1 MACSSMPWIGA
12 AAAVAGSLLL
22 ASPAAAQQP
31 PPQPGYGQPQP
42 GYGQPQPGYGQPQ
55 PGYGY
60 GQPGYGQPPPGYGQP
75 PPGYGYG
82 APPPGY
88 GYGPT
93 PGPPPPPKPSRP
105 SCCRWSAR
113 FDPFDLL
120 FRRMTFEGELALV
133 GPLAIEIAPSWIW
146 GSPSENLDTTGFALA
161 GNLAV
166 YVQGDALK
174 GFWIKGHLAYES
186 FEATLTHPGFDGI
199 TGKAD
204 VSSAIVGGMLGST
217 SVFGRNGGFAI
228 SGGIGIG
235 VALSDP
241 VTVTADPTPLD
252 EDNGDSVS
260 ATYYDKID
268 KIQLLGSLA
277 LGVAF

>member
-1 MACSSMPWIGA
+1 
-12 AAAVAGSLLL
+12 
-22 ASPAAAQQP
+22 
-31 PPQPGYGQPQP
+31 
-42 GYGQPQPGYGQPQ
+42 
-55 PGYGY
+55 
-60 GQPGYGQPPPGYGQP
+60 
-75 PPGYGYG
+75 
-82 APPPGY
+82 
-88 GYGPT
+88 
-93 PGPPPPPKPSRP
+93 
-105 SCCRWSAR
+105 
-113 FDPFDLL
+113 
-120 FRRMTFEGELALV
+120 MTFEGELALI

-146 GSPSENLDTTGFALA
+146 GSPAENLDTTGFALA

-186 FEATLTHPGFDGI
+186 FEATLTHPETRD
-199 TGKAD
+199 TASKD
-204 VSSAIVGGMLGST
+204 VGSAIVGGMLGST

-241 VTVTADPTPLD
+241 VTIRVESDEYGDVT
-252 EDNGDSVS
+252 